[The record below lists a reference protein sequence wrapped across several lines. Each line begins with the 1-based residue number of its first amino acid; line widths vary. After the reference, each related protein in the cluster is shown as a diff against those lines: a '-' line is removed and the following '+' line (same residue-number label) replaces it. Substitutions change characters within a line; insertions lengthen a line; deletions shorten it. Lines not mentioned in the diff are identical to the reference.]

1 MGLKAR
7 FRGCVHLAALAAG
20 LIFSDA
26 HADAPQP
33 LTVIIED
40 GQVLFQG
47 ADLDLDELRMRLA
60 QTGRQKERIYFRA
73 GPNAKSAYVQRVID
87 TIKAA
92 GFADIAVMPPP
103 GLGKAA
109 EPPV

>member
-1 MGLKAR
+1 LGLTAR
-7 FRGCVHLAALAAG
+7 FRGCVRFAALAVG
-20 LIFSDA
+20 LIFSTA
-26 HADAPQP
+26 YADNPQP

-47 ADLDLDELRMRLA
+47 ADLDLDELKSKLA
-60 QTGRQKERIYFRA
+60 ATGRQKERVYFRV

-103 GLGKAA
+103 GLGKDP

>member
-1 MGLKAR
+1 VSL
-7 FRGCVHLAALAAG
+7 VVL
-20 LIFSDA
+20 LIFSNA
-26 HADAPQP
+26 QAADEPL
-33 LTVIIED
+33 LTVLIQD

-47 ADLDLDELRMRLA
+47 ADLDLDELKAKLA
-60 QTGRQKERIYFRA
+60 ATGRQKERVYFRV
-73 GPNAKSAYVQRVID
+73 GPNAKSAFVQRVID

-103 GLGKAA
+103 GLGKDS

>member
-1 MGLKAR
+1 M
-7 FRGCVHLAALAAG
+7 AAG
-20 LIFSDA
+20 LMFSTAYAEDKA
-26 HADAPQP
+26 APP

-47 ADLDLDELRMRLA
+47 ADLDLDELKSKLA
-60 QTGRQKERIYFRA
+60 ATGRQKERVYFRV

-103 GLGKAA
+103 GLGKEA